1 MMVER
6 IFNVPKKVVRFDATS
21 LTTFVIKSYDSI
33 CCLQRLV
40 FFIRVM
46 VVLDSV
52 LGEGGCVNYHL
63 SCGSLINVYI
73 CRCFEVVF
81 VCFKLNLE

>member
-6 IFNVPKKVVRFDATS
+6 IFNVPKKVVGFDATS

-40 FFIRVM
+40 F
-46 VVLDSV
+46 LSV
-52 LGEGGCVNYHL
+52 
-63 SCGSLINVYI
+63 
-73 CRCFEVVF
+73 
-81 VCFKLNLE
+81 